1 MKFYYKL
8 FVLLFCFFSFQKV
21 VAQNSPVSSGADAI
35 GSGGSS
41 SYSVGQIVY
50 QTNIGETF
58 STAQGNQQPF
68 EIIVL
73 SNNTNDEINLSFS
86 AYPNPTKNNLNL
98 TFADELDLEN
108 MTYEVFDL
116 AGKLIIS
123 KTKIKSSE
131 QIISLSNYPNGLYFL
146 SIFKGNEIIK
156 SFKIMKN

>member
-21 VAQNSPVSSGADAI
+21 VAQHSPVSSGADAI